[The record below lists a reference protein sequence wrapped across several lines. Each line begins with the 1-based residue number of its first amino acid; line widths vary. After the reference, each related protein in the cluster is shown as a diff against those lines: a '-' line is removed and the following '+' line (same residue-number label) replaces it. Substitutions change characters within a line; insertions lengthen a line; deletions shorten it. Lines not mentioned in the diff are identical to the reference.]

1 MHRIALLIPYLFL
14 TACALSTGYSPDT
27 SYSGIR
33 HETSRVQDVYLFY
46 PGTPVPG
53 EFQQLGLVS
62 ATGDSSSSDRDV
74 ISHLKMKA
82 LNIGADALIAVNRH
96 IEPREAGLIFDDER
110 DNYNAI
116 AYQGTAIRFNDIE
129 TLPEHIKTVMASP
142 DYSAQTR
149 VNQDKESSSNSTM
162 FELFLSLVLGIAYLV
177 TL

>member
-27 SYSGIR
+27 SYNGTQYQ
-33 HETSRVQDVYLFY
+33 TSRVKDVYVFY

-62 ATGDSSSSDRDV
+62 ATGDRGSSDRDV
-74 ISHLKMKA
+74 MAHLKVKA
-82 LNIGADALIAVNRH
+82 LKIGADALISVNRY

-116 AYQGTAIRFNDIE
+116 AYQGTAIRFNDLE
-129 TLPEHIKTVMASP
+129 SLPENIKTTMASP
-142 DYSAQTR
+142 DYSAQAK
-149 VNQDKESSSNSTM
+149 VNRDNESSSNSTM